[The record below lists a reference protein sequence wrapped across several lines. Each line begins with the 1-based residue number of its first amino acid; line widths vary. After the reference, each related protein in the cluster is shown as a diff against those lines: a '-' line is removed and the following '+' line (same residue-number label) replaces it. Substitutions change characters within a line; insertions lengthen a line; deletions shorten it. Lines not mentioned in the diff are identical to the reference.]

1 MITPAPA
8 PFFHHARQTAKP
20 QGGFTLIE
28 LMIALVIIGIMGALI
43 VPNVMGYLD
52 KAKVT
57 AAQSD
62 INNIVQGLKM
72 YKATN
77 GRYPT
82 TEQGLKALVVRPTV
96 GPIPPAWMQQLP
108 KLPNDPWG
116 QPYQYVMPGLKGE
129 VDVFSLGAD
138 GSPGGE
144 DINADIGSWQ

>member
-1 MITPAPA
+1 MITAAPA
-8 PFFHHARQTAKP
+8 PLATVRRRKP
-20 QGGFTLIE
+20 KPHGGFTLIE

-77 GRYPT
+77 GRYPSS
-82 TEQGLKALVVRPTV
+82 EQGLQALVIRPTV

-116 QPYQYVMPGLKGE
+116 KPYQYVMPGVRGE